1 MAISKTAAKKPA
13 DVWDGSVPPAATA
26 VVKRIEGFYAKPY
39 DDNGSLPGGTMTI
52 GYGSIRDAQERPIT
66 WNTPPITEAQ
76 AEVLLMRDMRGA
88 ASDVR
93 QRVLVPLRVCEAA
106 ALVSWTYNLGGGNLG
121 SSTMLKRLNL
131 FNEATV
137 MPKESKQIWVFF
149 LGVSFSLALQRWGIH
164 APKHFFLN

>member
-1 MAISKTAAKKPA
+1 M
-13 DVWDGSVPPAATA
+13 
-26 VVKRIEGFYAKPY
+26 VKRIEGFYAKPY

-121 SSTMLKRLNL
+121 SSTMLKRLNAGARQEVPNQMRL
-131 FNEATV
+131 WIVHEGRKLVGLLRRRWA
-137 MPKESKQIWVFF
+137 ESAIF
-149 LGVSFSLALQRWGIH
+149 LGVDPTVACVRAWKEIDSIDDWPAFN
-164 APKHFFLN
+164 P